1 MANKHAK
8 AKNLRARA
16 LVSLVAIIVVV
27 AVCAYLGLCGFG
39 KGTMINYLKPWGDAI
54 SLGLDLRGGVYTV
67 YQAENN
73 GDPDFDTKMEST
85 VSILTS
91 RLTRQGFTEATVTR
105 QGSDRIRVE
114 IPNVSDP
121 NQILTIIGTP
131 AQLYFVDESGNNLME
146 GSMVKNAQAAQDQD
160 GKPCIAFELTDEG
173 AKIFAEATA
182 ANLGKTISITLDG
195 ETISR
200 ATVNTVIAG
209 GKGEITGNFT
219 ADEAKNLA
227 TLILSGALPLNL
239 AQLEVSAISATLGV
253 EALDRA
259 IQAGIIGVA
268 LVMLFML
275 FRYRLCGLV
284 ADIALTIYIMIVVLL
299 LALTGAQLTLPGVAG
314 IILGIG
320 MAVDANVVIF
330 ERIREEVKN
339 GRPIGSAVRKG
350 FSNAL
355 SAIIDSNVTT
365 IIAAVVL
372 YAFGTGSVRGFA
384 LTLGIGVATFSNQNL
399 GAGRRSR
406 IWQSVKAALAIYFV
420 WWVFVMAFTFLLGG
434 AAIRGI
440 TGSTDEVIISNALL
454 YLKISAPVIP
464 PMAVLV
470 ILRNMLQGIQHTV
483 EPLLA
488 SGLELVGK
496 VIFAVW
502 LVPVQGYRAVCF
514 CEPTTWVVCF
524 VFILLAVWRCRGD
537 LRDAEKI

>member
-146 GSMVKNAQAAQDQD
+146 GGMVKNAQAAQDQD

-239 AQLEVSAISATLGV
+239 TQLEVSAISATLGV

-384 LTLGIGVATFSNQNL
+384 LTLGIGVATSL
-399 GAGRRSR
+399 VTA
-406 IWQSVKAALAIYFV
+406 
-420 WWVFVMAFTFLLGG
+420 VFVTHKLL
-434 AAIRGI
+434 
-440 TGSTDEVIISNALL
+440 D
-454 YLKISAPVIP
+454 
-464 PMAVLV
+464 
-470 ILRNMLQGIQHTV
+470 
-483 EPLLA
+483 
-488 SGLELVGK
+488 
-496 VIFAVW
+496 IFA
-502 LVPVQGYRAVCF
+502 
-514 CEPTTWVVCF
+514 
-524 VFILLAVWRCRGD
+524 D
-537 LRDAEKI
+537 LGIKNQKLYE

>member
-16 LVSLVAIIVVV
+16 LVSLVAIVVVV

-39 KGTMINYLKPWGDAI
+39 KGTMINYLKPWSDAI

-239 AQLEVSAISATLGV
+239 TQLEVSAISATLGV

-384 LTLGIGVATFSNQNL
+384 LTLGIGVATSL
-399 GAGRRSR
+399 VTA
-406 IWQSVKAALAIYFV
+406 
-420 WWVFVMAFTFLLGG
+420 VFVTHKLL
-434 AAIRGI
+434 
-440 TGSTDEVIISNALL
+440 D
-454 YLKISAPVIP
+454 
-464 PMAVLV
+464 
-470 ILRNMLQGIQHTV
+470 
-483 EPLLA
+483 
-488 SGLELVGK
+488 
-496 VIFAVW
+496 IFA
-502 LVPVQGYRAVCF
+502 
-514 CEPTTWVVCF
+514 
-524 VFILLAVWRCRGD
+524 D
-537 LRDAEKI
+537 LGIKNQKLYV

>member
-91 RLTRQGFTEATVTR
+91 RLTRQGLTEATVTR

-146 GSMVKNAQAAQDQD
+146 GAMVKNAQAAQDQD

-239 AQLEVSAISATLGV
+239 TQLEVSAISATLGV

-384 LTLGIGVATFSNQNL
+384 LTLGIGVATSL
-399 GAGRRSR
+399 VTA
-406 IWQSVKAALAIYFV
+406 
-420 WWVFVMAFTFLLGG
+420 VFVTHKLL
-434 AAIRGI
+434 
-440 TGSTDEVIISNALL
+440 D
-454 YLKISAPVIP
+454 
-464 PMAVLV
+464 
-470 ILRNMLQGIQHTV
+470 
-483 EPLLA
+483 
-488 SGLELVGK
+488 
-496 VIFAVW
+496 IFADIGIKNQKLYV
-502 LVPVQGYRAVCF
+502 
-514 CEPTTWVVCF
+514 
-524 VFILLAVWRCRGD
+524 
-537 LRDAEKI
+537 

>member
-146 GSMVKNAQAAQDQD
+146 GGMVKNAQAAQDQD

-239 AQLEVSAISATLGV
+239 TQLEESAISATLGV

-384 LTLGIGVATFSNQNL
+384 LTLGIGVATSL
-399 GAGRRSR
+399 VTA
-406 IWQSVKAALAIYFV
+406 
-420 WWVFVMAFTFLLGG
+420 VFVTHKLL
-434 AAIRGI
+434 
-440 TGSTDEVIISNALL
+440 D
-454 YLKISAPVIP
+454 
-464 PMAVLV
+464 
-470 ILRNMLQGIQHTV
+470 
-483 EPLLA
+483 
-488 SGLELVGK
+488 
-496 VIFAVW
+496 IFA
-502 LVPVQGYRAVCF
+502 
-514 CEPTTWVVCF
+514 
-524 VFILLAVWRCRGD
+524 D
-537 LRDAEKI
+537 LGIKNQKLYV

>member
-8 AKNLRARA
+8 AKNLRVRA

-146 GSMVKNAQAAQDQD
+146 GAMVKNAQAAQDQD

-239 AQLEVSAISATLGV
+239 TQLEVSAIPATLGV

-384 LTLGIGVATFSNQNL
+384 LTLGIGVATSL
-399 GAGRRSR
+399 VTA
-406 IWQSVKAALAIYFV
+406 
-420 WWVFVMAFTFLLGG
+420 VFVTHKLL
-434 AAIRGI
+434 
-440 TGSTDEVIISNALL
+440 D
-454 YLKISAPVIP
+454 
-464 PMAVLV
+464 
-470 ILRNMLQGIQHTV
+470 
-483 EPLLA
+483 
-488 SGLELVGK
+488 
-496 VIFAVW
+496 IFA
-502 LVPVQGYRAVCF
+502 
-514 CEPTTWVVCF
+514 
-524 VFILLAVWRCRGD
+524 D
-537 LRDAEKI
+537 LGIKNQKLYV

>member
-27 AVCAYLGLCGFG
+27 AICAYLGLCGFG

-146 GSMVKNAQAAQDQD
+146 GGMVKNAQAAQDQD

-239 AQLEVSAISATLGV
+239 TQLEVSAISATLGV

-314 IILGIG
+314 IILSIG

-384 LTLGIGVATFSNQNL
+384 LTLGIGVATSL
-399 GAGRRSR
+399 VTA
-406 IWQSVKAALAIYFV
+406 
-420 WWVFVMAFTFLLGG
+420 VFVTHKLL
-434 AAIRGI
+434 
-440 TGSTDEVIISNALL
+440 D
-454 YLKISAPVIP
+454 
-464 PMAVLV
+464 
-470 ILRNMLQGIQHTV
+470 
-483 EPLLA
+483 
-488 SGLELVGK
+488 
-496 VIFAVW
+496 IFA
-502 LVPVQGYRAVCF
+502 
-514 CEPTTWVVCF
+514 
-524 VFILLAVWRCRGD
+524 D
-537 LRDAEKI
+537 LGIKNQKLYV

>member
-8 AKNLRARA
+8 TKNLRARA

-146 GSMVKNAQAAQDQD
+146 GGMVKNAQAAQDQD

-239 AQLEVSAISATLGV
+239 TQLEVSAISATLGV

-339 GRPIGSAVRKG
+339 GRPIGSSVRKG

-384 LTLGIGVATFSNQNL
+384 LTLGIGVATSL
-399 GAGRRSR
+399 VTA
-406 IWQSVKAALAIYFV
+406 
-420 WWVFVMAFTFLLGG
+420 VFVTHKLL
-434 AAIRGI
+434 
-440 TGSTDEVIISNALL
+440 D
-454 YLKISAPVIP
+454 
-464 PMAVLV
+464 
-470 ILRNMLQGIQHTV
+470 
-483 EPLLA
+483 
-488 SGLELVGK
+488 
-496 VIFAVW
+496 IFA
-502 LVPVQGYRAVCF
+502 
-514 CEPTTWVVCF
+514 
-524 VFILLAVWRCRGD
+524 D
-537 LRDAEKI
+537 LGIKNQKLYV

>member
-146 GSMVKNAQAAQDQD
+146 GAMVKNAQAAQDQD

-239 AQLEVSAISATLGV
+239 TQLEVSAISATLGV

-350 FSNAL
+350 FSNAI

-384 LTLGIGVATFSNQNL
+384 LTLGIGVATSL
-399 GAGRRSR
+399 VTA
-406 IWQSVKAALAIYFV
+406 
-420 WWVFVMAFTFLLGG
+420 VFVTHKLL
-434 AAIRGI
+434 
-440 TGSTDEVIISNALL
+440 D
-454 YLKISAPVIP
+454 
-464 PMAVLV
+464 
-470 ILRNMLQGIQHTV
+470 
-483 EPLLA
+483 
-488 SGLELVGK
+488 
-496 VIFAVW
+496 IFA
-502 LVPVQGYRAVCF
+502 
-514 CEPTTWVVCF
+514 
-524 VFILLAVWRCRGD
+524 D
-537 LRDAEKI
+537 LGIKNQKLYV

>member
-67 YQAENN
+67 YQAEDN

-131 AQLYFVDESGNNLME
+131 AQLYFVDEDGNNLME
-146 GSMVKNAQAAQDQD
+146 GAMVKNAQAAQDQD

-239 AQLEVSAISATLGV
+239 TQLEVSAISATLGV

-330 ERIREEVKN
+330 ERIREEVKV

-384 LTLGIGVATFSNQNL
+384 LTLGIGVATSL
-399 GAGRRSR
+399 VTA
-406 IWQSVKAALAIYFV
+406 
-420 WWVFVMAFTFLLGG
+420 VFVTHKLL
-434 AAIRGI
+434 
-440 TGSTDEVIISNALL
+440 D
-454 YLKISAPVIP
+454 
-464 PMAVLV
+464 
-470 ILRNMLQGIQHTV
+470 
-483 EPLLA
+483 
-488 SGLELVGK
+488 
-496 VIFAVW
+496 IFA
-502 LVPVQGYRAVCF
+502 
-514 CEPTTWVVCF
+514 
-524 VFILLAVWRCRGD
+524 D
-537 LRDAEKI
+537 LGIKNQKLYV

>member
-67 YQAENN
+67 YQAEDN

-146 GSMVKNAQAAQDQD
+146 GGMVKNAQAAQDQD

-239 AQLEVSAISATLGV
+239 TQLEVSAISATLGV

-384 LTLGIGVATFSNQNL
+384 LTLGIGVATSL
-399 GAGRRSR
+399 VTA
-406 IWQSVKAALAIYFV
+406 
-420 WWVFVMAFTFLLGG
+420 VFVTHKLL
-434 AAIRGI
+434 
-440 TGSTDEVIISNALL
+440 D
-454 YLKISAPVIP
+454 
-464 PMAVLV
+464 
-470 ILRNMLQGIQHTV
+470 
-483 EPLLA
+483 
-488 SGLELVGK
+488 
-496 VIFAVW
+496 IFA
-502 LVPVQGYRAVCF
+502 
-514 CEPTTWVVCF
+514 
-524 VFILLAVWRCRGD
+524 D
-537 LRDAEKI
+537 LGIKNQKLYV

>member
-146 GSMVKNAQAAQDQD
+146 GGMVKNAQAAQDQD

-239 AQLEVSAISATLGV
+239 TQLEVSAISATLGV

-259 IQAGIIGVA
+259 IQAGIIDVA

-384 LTLGIGVATFSNQNL
+384 LTLGIGVATSL
-399 GAGRRSR
+399 VTA
-406 IWQSVKAALAIYFV
+406 
-420 WWVFVMAFTFLLGG
+420 VFVTHKLL
-434 AAIRGI
+434 
-440 TGSTDEVIISNALL
+440 D
-454 YLKISAPVIP
+454 
-464 PMAVLV
+464 
-470 ILRNMLQGIQHTV
+470 
-483 EPLLA
+483 
-488 SGLELVGK
+488 
-496 VIFAVW
+496 IFA
-502 LVPVQGYRAVCF
+502 
-514 CEPTTWVVCF
+514 
-524 VFILLAVWRCRGD
+524 D
-537 LRDAEKI
+537 LGIKNQKLYV

>member
-8 AKNLRARA
+8 AKNLRVRA

-39 KGTMINYLKPWGDAI
+39 KGTMINYLKPWSDAI

-146 GSMVKNAQAAQDQD
+146 GAMVKNAQAAQDQD

-239 AQLEVSAISATLGV
+239 TQLEVSAISATLGV

-384 LTLGIGVATFSNQNL
+384 LTLGIGVATSL
-399 GAGRRSR
+399 VTA
-406 IWQSVKAALAIYFV
+406 
-420 WWVFVMAFTFLLGG
+420 VFVTHKLL
-434 AAIRGI
+434 
-440 TGSTDEVIISNALL
+440 D
-454 YLKISAPVIP
+454 
-464 PMAVLV
+464 
-470 ILRNMLQGIQHTV
+470 
-483 EPLLA
+483 
-488 SGLELVGK
+488 
-496 VIFAVW
+496 IFA
-502 LVPVQGYRAVCF
+502 
-514 CEPTTWVVCF
+514 
-524 VFILLAVWRCRGD
+524 D
-537 LRDAEKI
+537 LGIKNQKLYV

>member
-8 AKNLRARA
+8 AKNPRIRA
-16 LVSLVAIIVVV
+16 VISLVAIVVIV
-27 AVCAYLGLCGFG
+27 AVCAYLGLFGFG

-67 YQAENN
+67 YQAEDN

-131 AQLYFVDESGNNLME
+131 AQLYFVDEDGNNLME

-160 GKPCIAFELTDEG
+160 GKPCIAFEPTDEG

-239 AQLEVSAISATLGV
+239 TQLEVSAISATLGV

-259 IQAGIIGVA
+259 IQAGVIGVI

-330 ERIREEVKN
+330 ERIREEVKV

-384 LTLGIGVATFSNQNL
+384 LTLGIGVATSLFT
-399 GAGRRSR
+399 A
-406 IWQSVKAALAIYFV
+406 
-420 WWVFVMAFTFLLGG
+420 VFVTHKLL
-434 AAIRGI
+434 
-440 TGSTDEVIISNALL
+440 D
-454 YLKISAPVIP
+454 
-464 PMAVLV
+464 
-470 ILRNMLQGIQHTV
+470 
-483 EPLLA
+483 
-488 SGLELVGK
+488 
-496 VIFAVW
+496 IFADMGIKNQKLYV
-502 LVPVQGYRAVCF
+502 
-514 CEPTTWVVCF
+514 
-524 VFILLAVWRCRGD
+524 
-537 LRDAEKI
+537 

>member
-8 AKNLRARA
+8 AKNPRVRA
-16 LVSLVAIIVVV
+16 LISLVAIVVVV
-27 AVCAYLGLCGFG
+27 AVCAFLGLNGFG

-67 YQAENN
+67 YQAEDN

-131 AQLYFVDESGNNLME
+131 AQLYFVDEDGNNLME
-146 GSMVKNAQAAQDQD
+146 GAMVKNAQAAQDQD

-239 AQLEVSAISATLGV
+239 TQLEVSAISATLGV

-259 IQAGIIGVA
+259 IQAGIIGVI

-330 ERIREEVKN
+330 ERIREEVKV

-384 LTLGIGVATFSNQNL
+384 LTLGIGVATSLFT
-399 GAGRRSR
+399 A
-406 IWQSVKAALAIYFV
+406 
-420 WWVFVMAFTFLLGG
+420 VFVTHKLL
-434 AAIRGI
+434 
-440 TGSTDEVIISNALL
+440 D
-454 YLKISAPVIP
+454 
-464 PMAVLV
+464 
-470 ILRNMLQGIQHTV
+470 
-483 EPLLA
+483 
-488 SGLELVGK
+488 
-496 VIFAVW
+496 IFA
-502 LVPVQGYRAVCF
+502 
-514 CEPTTWVVCF
+514 
-524 VFILLAVWRCRGD
+524 D
-537 LRDAEKI
+537 LGVKNQKLYV

>member
-1 MANKHAK
+1 MANMHAK

-146 GSMVKNAQAAQDQD
+146 GAMVKNAQAAQDQD
-160 GKPCIAFELTDEG
+160 GKPCIAFELSDEG

-239 AQLEVSAISATLGV
+239 TQLEVSAISATLGV
-253 EALDRA
+253 EALDRT

-384 LTLGIGVATFSNQNL
+384 LTLGIGVATSL
-399 GAGRRSR
+399 VTA
-406 IWQSVKAALAIYFV
+406 
-420 WWVFVMAFTFLLGG
+420 VFVTHKLL
-434 AAIRGI
+434 
-440 TGSTDEVIISNALL
+440 D
-454 YLKISAPVIP
+454 
-464 PMAVLV
+464 
-470 ILRNMLQGIQHTV
+470 
-483 EPLLA
+483 
-488 SGLELVGK
+488 
-496 VIFAVW
+496 IFA
-502 LVPVQGYRAVCF
+502 
-514 CEPTTWVVCF
+514 
-524 VFILLAVWRCRGD
+524 D
-537 LRDAEKI
+537 LGIKNQKLYV

>member
-73 GDPDFDTKMEST
+73 DDPDFDTKMEST

-146 GSMVKNAQAAQDQD
+146 GAMVKNAQAAQDQD

-239 AQLEVSAISATLGV
+239 TQLEVSAISATLGV

-330 ERIREEVKN
+330 ERIREEVKV

-384 LTLGIGVATFSNQNL
+384 LTLGIGVATSL
-399 GAGRRSR
+399 VTA
-406 IWQSVKAALAIYFV
+406 
-420 WWVFVMAFTFLLGG
+420 VFVTHKLL
-434 AAIRGI
+434 
-440 TGSTDEVIISNALL
+440 D
-454 YLKISAPVIP
+454 
-464 PMAVLV
+464 
-470 ILRNMLQGIQHTV
+470 
-483 EPLLA
+483 
-488 SGLELVGK
+488 
-496 VIFAVW
+496 IFA
-502 LVPVQGYRAVCF
+502 
-514 CEPTTWVVCF
+514 
-524 VFILLAVWRCRGD
+524 D
-537 LRDAEKI
+537 LGIKNQKLYV

>member
-8 AKNLRARA
+8 AKNPRIRA
-16 LVSLVAIIVVV
+16 VISLVAIVVVV
-27 AVCAYLGLCGFG
+27 AVCAYLGLFGFG

-67 YQAENN
+67 YQAEDN

-131 AQLYFVDESGNNLME
+131 AQLYFVDEDGNNLME

-200 ATVNTVIAG
+200 ATVNTV
-209 GKGEITGNFT
+209 NFT

-239 AQLEVSAISATLGV
+239 TQLEVSAISATLGV

-259 IQAGIIGVA
+259 IQAGVIGVI

-330 ERIREEVKN
+330 ERIREEVKV

-384 LTLGIGVATFSNQNL
+384 LTLGIGVATSLFT
-399 GAGRRSR
+399 A
-406 IWQSVKAALAIYFV
+406 
-420 WWVFVMAFTFLLGG
+420 VFVTHKLL
-434 AAIRGI
+434 
-440 TGSTDEVIISNALL
+440 D
-454 YLKISAPVIP
+454 
-464 PMAVLV
+464 
-470 ILRNMLQGIQHTV
+470 
-483 EPLLA
+483 
-488 SGLELVGK
+488 
-496 VIFAVW
+496 IFADMGIKNQKLYV
-502 LVPVQGYRAVCF
+502 
-514 CEPTTWVVCF
+514 
-524 VFILLAVWRCRGD
+524 
-537 LRDAEKI
+537 

>member
-8 AKNLRARA
+8 AKNLRVRA

-131 AQLYFVDESGNNLME
+131 AQLYFVDESGSNLME
-146 GSMVKNAQAAQDQD
+146 GGMVKNAQAAQDQD

-182 ANLGKTISITLDG
+182 ANLGKTISTTLDG

-239 AQLEVSAISATLGV
+239 TQLEVSAISATLGV

-372 YAFGTGSVRGFA
+372 YAVGTGSVRGFA
-384 LTLGIGVATFSNQNL
+384 LTLGIGVATSL
-399 GAGRRSR
+399 VTA
-406 IWQSVKAALAIYFV
+406 
-420 WWVFVMAFTFLLGG
+420 VFVTHKLL
-434 AAIRGI
+434 
-440 TGSTDEVIISNALL
+440 D
-454 YLKISAPVIP
+454 
-464 PMAVLV
+464 
-470 ILRNMLQGIQHTV
+470 
-483 EPLLA
+483 
-488 SGLELVGK
+488 
-496 VIFAVW
+496 IFA
-502 LVPVQGYRAVCF
+502 
-514 CEPTTWVVCF
+514 
-524 VFILLAVWRCRGD
+524 D
-537 LRDAEKI
+537 LGIKNQKLYV

>member
-27 AVCAYLGLCGFG
+27 AICAYLGLCGFG

-121 NQILTIIGTP
+121 NEILTIIGTP

-239 AQLEVSAISATLGV
+239 TQLEVSAISATLGV

-384 LTLGIGVATFSNQNL
+384 LTLGIGVATSL
-399 GAGRRSR
+399 VTA
-406 IWQSVKAALAIYFV
+406 
-420 WWVFVMAFTFLLGG
+420 VFVTHKLL
-434 AAIRGI
+434 
-440 TGSTDEVIISNALL
+440 D
-454 YLKISAPVIP
+454 
-464 PMAVLV
+464 
-470 ILRNMLQGIQHTV
+470 
-483 EPLLA
+483 
-488 SGLELVGK
+488 
-496 VIFAVW
+496 IFA
-502 LVPVQGYRAVCF
+502 
-514 CEPTTWVVCF
+514 
-524 VFILLAVWRCRGD
+524 D
-537 LRDAEKI
+537 LGIKNQKLYV

>member
-54 SLGLDLRGGVYTV
+54 SLGLRGGVYTV

-146 GSMVKNAQAAQDQD
+146 GAMVKNAQAAQDQD

-239 AQLEVSAISATLGV
+239 TQLEVSAISATLGV

-384 LTLGIGVATFSNQNL
+384 LTLGIGVATSL
-399 GAGRRSR
+399 VTA
-406 IWQSVKAALAIYFV
+406 
-420 WWVFVMAFTFLLGG
+420 VFVTHKLL
-434 AAIRGI
+434 
-440 TGSTDEVIISNALL
+440 D
-454 YLKISAPVIP
+454 
-464 PMAVLV
+464 
-470 ILRNMLQGIQHTV
+470 
-483 EPLLA
+483 
-488 SGLELVGK
+488 
-496 VIFAVW
+496 IFA
-502 LVPVQGYRAVCF
+502 
-514 CEPTTWVVCF
+514 
-524 VFILLAVWRCRGD
+524 D
-537 LRDAEKI
+537 LGIKNQKLYV

>member
-8 AKNLRARA
+8 AKNPRIRA
-16 LVSLVAIIVVV
+16 VISLVAIVVVV
-27 AVCAYLGLCGFG
+27 AVCAYLGLFGFG

-67 YQAENN
+67 YQAEDN

-131 AQLYFVDESGNNLME
+131 AQLYFVDEDGNNLME

-239 AQLEVSAISATLGV
+239 TQLEVSAISATLGV
-253 EALDRA
+253 EAIDRA
-259 IQAGIIGVA
+259 IQAGVIGVI

-330 ERIREEVKN
+330 ERIREEVKV

-384 LTLGIGVATFSNQNL
+384 LTLGIGVATSLFT
-399 GAGRRSR
+399 A
-406 IWQSVKAALAIYFV
+406 
-420 WWVFVMAFTFLLGG
+420 VFVTHKLL
-434 AAIRGI
+434 
-440 TGSTDEVIISNALL
+440 D
-454 YLKISAPVIP
+454 
-464 PMAVLV
+464 
-470 ILRNMLQGIQHTV
+470 
-483 EPLLA
+483 
-488 SGLELVGK
+488 
-496 VIFAVW
+496 IFADMGIKNQKLYV
-502 LVPVQGYRAVCF
+502 
-514 CEPTTWVVCF
+514 
-524 VFILLAVWRCRGD
+524 
-537 LRDAEKI
+537 

>member
-146 GSMVKNAQAAQDQD
+146 GAMVKNAQAAQDQD

-227 TLILSGALPLNL
+227 TLILSGALPLSL
-239 AQLEVSAISATLGV
+239 TQLEVSAISATLGV

-384 LTLGIGVATFSNQNL
+384 LTLGIGVATSL
-399 GAGRRSR
+399 VTA
-406 IWQSVKAALAIYFV
+406 
-420 WWVFVMAFTFLLGG
+420 VFVTHKLL
-434 AAIRGI
+434 
-440 TGSTDEVIISNALL
+440 D
-454 YLKISAPVIP
+454 
-464 PMAVLV
+464 
-470 ILRNMLQGIQHTV
+470 
-483 EPLLA
+483 
-488 SGLELVGK
+488 
-496 VIFAVW
+496 IFA
-502 LVPVQGYRAVCF
+502 
-514 CEPTTWVVCF
+514 
-524 VFILLAVWRCRGD
+524 D
-537 LRDAEKI
+537 LGIKNQKLYV

>member
-8 AKNLRARA
+8 AKNPRIRA
-16 LVSLVAIIVVV
+16 VISLVAIVVVV
-27 AVCAYLGLCGFG
+27 AVCAYLGLFGFG

-67 YQAENN
+67 YQAEDN

-131 AQLYFVDESGNNLME
+131 AQLYFVDEDGNNLME

-239 AQLEVSAISATLGV
+239 TQLEVSAISATLGV

-259 IQAGIIGVA
+259 IQAGVIGVI

-299 LALTGAQLTLPGVAG
+299 LALTGAQLTLPGIAG

-330 ERIREEVKN
+330 ERIREEVKV

-365 IIAAVVL
+365 IIAAIVL

-384 LTLGIGVATFSNQNL
+384 LTLGIGVATSLFT
-399 GAGRRSR
+399 A
-406 IWQSVKAALAIYFV
+406 
-420 WWVFVMAFTFLLGG
+420 VFVTHKLL
-434 AAIRGI
+434 
-440 TGSTDEVIISNALL
+440 D
-454 YLKISAPVIP
+454 
-464 PMAVLV
+464 
-470 ILRNMLQGIQHTV
+470 
-483 EPLLA
+483 
-488 SGLELVGK
+488 
-496 VIFAVW
+496 IFADMGIKNQKLYV
-502 LVPVQGYRAVCF
+502 
-514 CEPTTWVVCF
+514 
-524 VFILLAVWRCRGD
+524 
-537 LRDAEKI
+537 

>member
-8 AKNLRARA
+8 TKNLRARA

-121 NQILTIIGTP
+121 NEILTIIGTP

-146 GSMVKNAQAAQDQD
+146 GGMVKNAQAAQDQD

-239 AQLEVSAISATLGV
+239 TQLEVSAISATLGV

-384 LTLGIGVATFSNQNL
+384 LTLGIGVATSL
-399 GAGRRSR
+399 VTA
-406 IWQSVKAALAIYFV
+406 
-420 WWVFVMAFTFLLGG
+420 VFVTHKLL
-434 AAIRGI
+434 
-440 TGSTDEVIISNALL
+440 D
-454 YLKISAPVIP
+454 
-464 PMAVLV
+464 
-470 ILRNMLQGIQHTV
+470 
-483 EPLLA
+483 
-488 SGLELVGK
+488 
-496 VIFAVW
+496 IFA
-502 LVPVQGYRAVCF
+502 
-514 CEPTTWVVCF
+514 
-524 VFILLAVWRCRGD
+524 D
-537 LRDAEKI
+537 LGIKNQKLYV